1 MEDGSYLRL
10 KSLTVGYSV
19 PADRLKKFGIS
30 KIRIYLLATNLFTI
44 TKYSG
49 LDPELQNSNLND
61 NTSFGID
68 FGNYPANQ
76 KNYNIGVNVTF

>member
-10 KSLTVGYSV
+10 KSFTLGYTLPGDV
-19 PADRLKKFGIS
+19 LKRIGIQKF
-30 KIRIYLLATNLFTI
+30 RVYALVTNLFTI
-44 TKYSG
+44 TRYSG